1 LVVRYVWISVAG
13 ALGALTR
20 DAISRAV
27 GVTRFPW
34 ATLAINISGSF
45 GLAVL
50 FTVVMQRR
58 VPTHLAAALSIG
70 FFGAYTTFS
79 TFSWETFNMSR
90 TDRQPMA
97 FTYVLVSII
106 GGLAAA
112 WLGHI
117 ATRAIV
123 SKG

>member
-1 LVVRYVWISVAG
+1 MRYVWIAVAG
-13 ALGALTR
+13 AIGALTR
-20 DAISRAV
+20 DAIGRAV

-50 FTVVMQRR
+50 LTVAMHRR
-58 VPTHLAAALSIG
+58 VPAQLAAAISIG

-79 TFSWETFNMSR
+79 TFSWEAFDLSR
-90 TDRQPMA
+90 TGRQALA
-97 FTYVLVSII
+97 FTYVTVSVV
-106 GGLAAA
+106 GGLVAA
-112 WLGHI
+112 WAGHA

-123 SKG
+123 ARG